1 MPTGTGPARN
11 PISKQGN
18 RCHMKPMQVK
28 IFYDGGHIPS
38 DRFESVISSLS
49 RKINEWLQ
57 ENPDIEIVTILQSES
72 QGTENA
78 WNLTLTV
85 FYRL

>member
-1 MPTGTGPARN
+1 
-11 PISKQGN
+11 
-18 RCHMKPMQVK
+18 MQVK

-57 ENPDIEIVTILQSES
+57 ENPDIEIVNILQSES